1 MSTQNPA
8 LSTEKTPLSTVS
20 TGLST
25 AAKLLPLEKRALEFL
40 STEAMLKKG
49 DCVVAA
55 VSGGCDSAAMLHI
68 LCALSTE
75 LDLHILCAHVNHNL
89 RGEES
94 DGDEKFVLK
103 MCEKLGVPCKIY
115 SAPVAEYALEHRL
128 STEEAGRRL
137 RYEFFEHCAEKL
149 GENAKIATAHSLSDC
164 AETFIFN
171 AARGTGLSGICG
183 IPKKRGR
190 IIRPIIGFTRAELEE
205 YCAQKGVC
213 FVTDSTNLT
222 DEYARNKI
230 RHNVI
235 PTLREINPSF
245 ERSLLRLENSLAEA
259 REYIDCAAR
268 AALAAAKRPGGYA
281 AEALAALPPAVQSA
295 AAMLILEEYGFAAD
309 YERVRRL
316 CGGFGGGDFQ
326 WELAKNEYLCKK
338 SGVIFKKTASAA
350 AEKLE
355 ERPFAEGKTALADG
369 ESLEIELL
377 PFEIFKN
384 SYKFKKYSLKD
395 AFDYDTIQGVAF
407 LRSRKEGDKADIHGG
422 TKTLKKLF
430 NEEKIPPEQRNG
442 VAVIA
447 DSAGVVWVEG
457 LGAARRARLSDS
469 TETVAVVKRYAAQG
483 SAVAELDCE
492 H

>member
-1 MSTQNPA
+1 MSTPKNA
-8 LSTEKTPLSTVS
+8 LSTEGSGLSTEDFA
-20 TGLST
+20 LST
-25 AAKLLPLEKRALEFL
+25 AAELLPLERRALEFIMA
-40 STEAMLKKG
+40 EAMLKKG

-55 VSGGCDSAAMLHI
+55 VSGGCDSTALLHI

-75 LDLHILCAHVNHNL
+75 LKLKILCAHVNHNL
-89 RGEES
+89 RGAES

-103 MCEKLGVPCKIY
+103 MCEKLGVPCKVY

-128 STEEAGRRL
+128 STEEAGRSL
-137 RYEFFEHCAEKL
+137 RYEFFEHCADFL

-171 AARGTGLSGICG
+171 AARGTGLSGLCG

-235 PTLREINPSF
+235 PTLREINPGF
-245 ERSLLRLENSLAEA
+245 ERSLLRLESSLAEA
-259 REYIDCAAR
+259 RDYIDCAAK
-268 AALAAAKRPGGYA
+268 AALAAAKQSGGYA
-281 AEALAALPPAVQSA
+281 ADALGALPGAVQSA
-295 AAMLILEEYGFAAD
+295 AAMLIFEEFGFAAD
-309 YERVRRL
+309 YERVCRL
-316 CGGFGGGDFQ
+316 CGGFSGGDFQ
-326 WELAKNEYLCKK
+326 WELAKNEYICKK
-338 SGVIFKKTASAA
+338 DGLIFKKIPPAA
-350 AEKLE
+350 AEKLPE
-355 ERPFAEGKTALADG
+355 QPFAPGKIALAKG
-369 ESLEIELL
+369 EILEIELL
-377 PFEIFKN
+377 PIEIFKN

-395 AFDYDTIQGVAF
+395 AFDYDTIQGAAY
-407 LRSRKEGDKADIHGG
+407 LRSRKEGDRADIHGG

-430 NEEKIPPEQRNG
+430 NEAKIPPEQRDG

-447 DSAGVVWVEG
+447 DDAGVLWAEG

-469 TETVAVVKRYAAQG
+469 TKTVAAVKRKQG
-483 SAVAELDCE
+483 
-492 H
+492 